1 MNLTPAPKTKLG
13 RRAFGLS
20 AIMLLVSYLL
30 SLLTEQWNLIQSDLV
45 VSAVAT
51 LSIAG
56 LVAASVM
63 GLAALFRQKD
73 LSILVILSITAGIL
87 VLAILAAN
95 L

>member
-1 MNLTPAPKTKLG
+1 
-13 RRAFGLS
+13 
-20 AIMLLVSYLL
+20 MLLVSYLL
-30 SLLTEQWNLIQSDLV
+30 YLLTEQWNLIQSDLV

>member
-1 MNLTPAPKTKLG
+1 MNLTLAPKTKLG

-30 SLLTEQWNLIQSDLV
+30 YLLTEQWNLIQSDLV